1 MASGSTSS
9 SPLFDQ
15 PYSDINWNGGPGM
28 RRRENDSLVPPERR
42 DSASQPLFSQGQS
55 AYYAHQSRRRAS
67 SGSAADRWV
76 PRLFKLVLWSP
87 AIVVAI
93 WSVSALVFTKSRN
106 SVQVRPSQGAVPR
119 SSNSKNAAHSRH
131 SSEAWNEGLLNT
143 LEVVETA
150 LGESQP
156 KRNIPVIAPLGAA
169 QGGHASRMA
178 QFVDRMG
185 NIVHRPVQG
194 KSQIIVQ
201 PGTLMKPQ
209 SQGSEGVYQQP
220 AMQAESVYQQPAM
233 KAEGAY
239 QQPAMQA
246 EGVYQQPAMQ
256 AEGVYQQP
264 AMQGGGVYQQPAMQA
279 EGVYQQ
285 PAMQAGGVYQQPAMQ
300 AGGVYQQP
308 AMQAGGIQQQP
319 AQQAM
324 QPLGATGHLRGASK
338 TQYLY
343 YNPRDV
349 MVVDGQVV
357 LPHTAY
363 DANGKPHDLSRSHA
377 QVYFQPPPLYGVHH
391 FNSSNATASNYTF
404 THPNTVKTPVMDNR
418 PKEGYALPA
427 VAPMVEGGSSILVAT
442 VGVVALLVG
451 ALSARHARGR
461 ACLSS
466 CLENEH
472 LVANEAA
479 YDLAHT
485 TNSNTTS
492 YSTFWKGD
500 LEKFDV

>member
-1 MASGSTSS
+1 M
-9 SPLFDQ
+9 
-15 PYSDINWNGGPGM
+15 
-28 RRRENDSLVPPERR
+28 
-42 DSASQPLFSQGQS
+42 
-55 AYYAHQSRRRAS
+55 
-67 SGSAADRWV
+67 
-76 PRLFKLVLWSP
+76 
-87 AIVVAI
+87 
-93 WSVSALVFTKSRN
+93 
-106 SVQVRPSQGAVPR
+106 
-119 SSNSKNAAHSRH
+119 
-131 SSEAWNEGLLNT
+131 NT

-150 LGESQP
+150 LGESQT
-156 KRNIPVIAPLGAA
+156 KSIIPVIAPLGAA
-169 QGGHASRMA
+169 QGGGHHESRMA

-185 NIVHRPVQG
+185 NLVHRPVQG

-201 PGTLMKPQ
+201 PGTLMNPQ
-209 SQGSEGVYQQP
+209 SRGSEGVYQQP
-220 AMQAESVYQQPAM
+220 AMQAEGVV
-233 KAEGAY
+233 Y

-264 AMQGGGVYQQPAMQA
+264 AMQAGGVYQQPAMQA

-308 AMQAGGIQQQP
+308 AMQSGGTYQQPVMQSGGVQQQP

-363 DANGKPHDLSRSHA
+363 DSQGKPHDLSRSHA

-391 FNSSNATASNYTF
+391 FNSSNATATNYTF
-404 THPNTVKTPVMDNR
+404 THPNTVNTPVMDHR

-427 VAPMVEGGSSILVAT
+427 VVPMVDGGSSILVAT